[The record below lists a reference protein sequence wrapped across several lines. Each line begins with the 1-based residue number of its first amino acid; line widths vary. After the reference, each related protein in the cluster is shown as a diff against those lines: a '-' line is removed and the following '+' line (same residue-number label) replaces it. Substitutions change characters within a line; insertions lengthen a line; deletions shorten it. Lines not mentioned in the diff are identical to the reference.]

1 MRSADSKMANLSSKI
16 NVDMIDQQ
24 QDQGPYDE
32 FNSQMINTNQGNEIV
47 YPEQYF
53 KNMPVG

>member
-1 MRSADSKMANLSSKI
+1 MANLSSKI

-47 YPEQYF
+47 YPE
-53 KNMPVG
+53 